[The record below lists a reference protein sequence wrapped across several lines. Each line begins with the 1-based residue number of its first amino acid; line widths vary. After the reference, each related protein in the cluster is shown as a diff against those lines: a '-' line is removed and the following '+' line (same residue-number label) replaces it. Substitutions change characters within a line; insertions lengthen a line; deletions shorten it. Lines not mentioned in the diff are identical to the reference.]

1 MRKSIEKINFKKLG
15 KWLNIINLI
24 YVIIAT
30 ISIIVL
36 WIKAPSEIPIHYG
49 FTGHVDSYGSKSN
62 SVILLIFLIAIY
74 LIFMFIS
81 KYPKSYNYIV
91 PINDLNRERQY
102 NISSTFM
109 KILSLELMI
118 LISYMSIQSLIGA
131 KSITNYFIVIIVAS
145 VGIYI
150 YFSVK
155 NR

>member
-49 FTGHVDSYGSKSN
+49 FTGQVDSYGSKSN

>member
-118 LISYMSIQSLIGA
+118 LISYIAIQSLIGA
-131 KSITNYFIVIIVAS
+131 KSITNYFIVIIVVS

>member
-62 SVILLIFLIAIY
+62 SIILVFFLIAIY

-102 NISSTFM
+102 NIYSTFM

-118 LISYMSIQSLIGA
+118 LISYISIKSLIGA

>member
-1 MRKSIEKINFKKLG
+1 MRKSIEKINFKKLN

-36 WIKAPSEIPIHYG
+36 WIKSPSEIPIHYG
-49 FTGHVDSYGSKSN
+49 FTGHVDSYGSKNN
-62 SVILLIFLIAIY
+62 SLILVFFLIAIY

-118 LISYMSIQSLIGA
+118 LISYMSIKSLIGA
-131 KSITNYFIVIIVAS
+131 KSITNYFLVIIVAS

-155 NR
+155 NK

>member
-1 MRKSIEKINFKKLG
+1 MRKSIEKINFKKLS

-118 LISYMSIQSLIGA
+118 LISYMSIKSLIGA
-131 KSITNYFIVIIVAS
+131 KSITNYFIVIIVVS

>member
-118 LISYMSIQSLIGA
+118 LISYISIQSLIGA
-131 KSITNYFIVIIVAS
+131 KSITNYFIVIIVVS

>member
-62 SVILLIFLIAIY
+62 SIILVFFLIAIY

-118 LISYMSIQSLIGA
+118 LISYISIKSLIGA

>member
-30 ISIIVL
+30 ISIIIL

>member
-1 MRKSIEKINFKKLG
+1 M
-15 KWLNIINLI
+15 
-24 YVIIAT
+24 
-30 ISIIVL
+30 

-62 SVILLIFLIAIY
+62 SLILVFFLIAIY

-131 KSITNYFIVIIVAS
+131 KSITNYFIVIIVVS

>member
-1 MRKSIEKINFKKLG
+1 MRKSIEKINFKKLS

-118 LISYMSIQSLIGA
+118 LISYMSIKSLIGA
-131 KSITNYFIVIIVAS
+131 KSITNYFIVIIVIS

>member
-1 MRKSIEKINFKKLG
+1 MRKSIEKINFKKLN

-49 FTGHVDSYGSKSN
+49 FSGHVDEYGSKSN
-62 SVILLIFLIAIY
+62 SLILVFVLIAIY
-74 LIFMFIS
+74 VIFMFIS